1 MSHLVVS
8 ELAYAHPGGELLF
21 SDVSFRLS
29 PGEHAA
35 LVGTNGAGKT
45 TLLKLLAGELSALDG
60 ELSIGGRIGYMRQ
73 DVGVG
78 EDERT
83 VRGLLL
89 SLAPAAIRQ
98 AGESVARLEAELAA
112 GDANAGM
119 ELGSAIGDWSSLG
132 GYELEGRWDASCR
145 RIVGEPFA
153 QIADRAAVTLSGGER
168 KRLVL
173 DVLLGSD
180 ADVLLL
186 DEPDNFLDVPAKL
199 ALEQSIRTTRKTV
212 LLVSHDREFMT
223 AAAGSVVTLEGDG
236 AWVHGGSYGSYPE
249 AREARQRRMGDAVKR
264 WKEEERRLH
273 QLMVRFKERARYASD
288 WAKRADAAET
298 RWLRFKDDGPPPA
311 PVVDSAITVKI
322 RGGDS
327 SMRMLDLRGLGIIDL
342 LNPFSDELHAGER
355 VGVIGPNGS
364 GKSALLGVLAG
375 VRRPGEG
382 ELVVGPR
389 VSIGYFTQL
398 QRRADLTGH
407 VVLDTVLE
415 RVGGGGLQAAMGAL
429 ARYGLAEAAQRPYDV
444 LSGGEKARLEVL
456 SLELEGHNLLLL
468 DEPTDNLDVESS
480 EALETALLSFQGA
493 VMAVS
498 HDRAFLR
505 GMDRFLMVQQD
516 GSVLSLPSY
525 ETAIE
530 AIIDPDR
537 ASQVRLAKVL
547 ELRLQTLRNL
557 IQPNQL
563 WDRPADVLS
572 AC

>member
-35 LVGTNGAGKT
+35 LVGRNGAGKT
-45 TLLKLLAGELSALDG
+45 TLLRLLAGELTPLEG
-60 ELSIGGRIGYMRQ
+60 ELSVGGRVAYMRQ

-78 EDERT
+78 VEGGS
-83 VRGLLL
+83 VRELLL
-89 SLAPAAIRQ
+89 SLAPAAMRR
-98 AGESVARLEAELAA
+98 AGEAVGRMEAELA
-112 GDANAGM
+112 GGNADVGL

-132 GYELEGRWDASCR
+132 GYQLEGRWDASCR
-145 RIVGEPFA
+145 RIVGEPFG
-153 QIADRAAVTLSGGER
+153 QLADRPAVTLSGGER

-173 DVLLGSD
+173 DLLLGSD
-180 ADVLLL
+180 AEILLL

-199 ALEQSIRTTRKTV
+199 ALEQSISATRKTV
-212 LLVSHDREFMT
+212 LLVSHDREFM
-223 AAAGSVVTLEGDG
+223 AGAAGSIVTLEGDG
-236 AWVHGGSYGSYPE
+236 AWVHGGSYTGYPE

-264 WKEEERRLH
+264 WREEERRLH
-273 QLMVRFKERARYASD
+273 ELMVRFKERARYASD

-298 RWLRFKDDGPPPA
+298 RWLRFKDEGPPPA
-311 PVVDSAITVKI
+311 PVIEKSITVRI

-327 SMRMLDLRGLGIIDL
+327 SLRMLDLRGLGIIDL
-342 LNPFSDELHAGER
+342 LNPFTDEIHAGER
-355 VGVIGPNGS
+355 VGLIGPNGS

-375 VRRPGEG
+375 LREPGRG

-398 QRRADLTGH
+398 QRRTDLTGRI
-407 VVLDTVLE
+407 VLETVLE

-429 ARYGLAEAAQRPYDV
+429 ARYGLAAAARRPYDV

-456 SLELEGHNLLLL
+456 ALELEGHNLLLL

-480 EALETALLSFQGA
+480 EALETALASFQGA
-493 VMAVS
+493 VIAVS

-505 GMDRFLMVQQD
+505 GMDRFLMVCQD
-516 GSVLSLPSY
+516 GSVISLPSY

-530 AIIDPDR
+530 AILDPER
-537 ASQVRLAKVL
+537 AAEVRLAKVL
-547 ELRLQTLRNL
+547 
-557 IQPNQL
+557 
-563 WDRPADVLS
+563 
-572 AC
+572 

>member
-35 LVGTNGAGKT
+35 LVGRNGAGKT
-45 TLLKLLAGELSALDG
+45 TLLKLLAGELTPLEG
-60 ELSIGGRIGYMRQ
+60 ELSVGGRVAYMRQ

-78 EDERT
+78 LEGGS
-83 VRGLLL
+83 VRELLL
-89 SLAPAAIRQ
+89 SLAPTAMRR
-98 AGESVARLEAELAA
+98 AGEAVRRMEAELAA
-112 GDANAGM
+112 GNADVGI

-132 GYELEGRWDASCR
+132 GYQLEGRWDASCR
-145 RIVGEPFA
+145 RIVGEPFG
-153 QIADRAAVTLSGGER
+153 QLADRPAVTLSGGER

-173 DVLLGSD
+173 DLLLGSD
-180 ADVLLL
+180 AEILLL

-199 ALEQSIRTTRKTV
+199 ALEKSIRATRKTV
-212 LLVSHDREFMT
+212 LLVSHDREFM
-223 AAAGSVVTLEGDG
+223 AGAAGSIVTLEGDG
-236 AWVHGGSYGSYPE
+236 AWVHGGSYAGYPE

-264 WKEEERRLH
+264 WRDEERRLH

-298 RWLRFKDDGPPPA
+298 RWLRFKDEGAPPA
-311 PVVDSAITVKI
+311 PVLETSITVRI

-327 SMRMLDLRGLGIIDL
+327 SLRMLDLRGLGIIDL
-342 LNPFSDELHAGER
+342 LNPFTDEVHAGER

-375 VRRPGEG
+375 LREPGRG

-398 QRRADLTGH
+398 QRRTDLTGRI
-407 VVLDTVLE
+407 VLETVLE
-415 RVGGGGLQAAMGAL
+415 RVGGGGLQAAMAAL
-429 ARYGLAEAAQRPYDV
+429 ARYGLAEAARRPYDV

-456 SLELEGHNLLLL
+456 ALELEGHNLLLL

-480 EALETALLSFQGA
+480 EALETALASFQGA
-493 VMAVS
+493 VIAVS

-505 GMDRFLMVQQD
+505 GMDRFLMVCQD
-516 GSVLSLPSY
+516 GSVISLPSY
-525 ETAIE
+525 ETAVE
-530 AIIDPDR
+530 AILDPER
-537 ASQVRLAKVL
+537 AAEVRLAKVL
-547 ELRLQTLRNL
+547 
-557 IQPNQL
+557 
-563 WDRPADVLS
+563 
-572 AC
+572 